1 MNRSMPPRSLS
12 LAVCALMA
20 LVSVAPTAQPIADA
34 SFLVV
39 NARVFDGE
47 RLLEETDVAVEGG
60 TIRAVGRDLTKWSER
75 LPVIDGANCTIMPG
89 LIDAHAHVTS
99 IADSRQALQFGVTT
113 LLDMGAANIPQD
125 QVFDVRAAAR
135 TATDMAEVFSAG
147 FLASTR
153 RPAGSIR
160 PLVTSIDDAVRF
172 ADARR
177 ADGADYLKLQ
187 LNGARS
193 ATFGEPNMSEAIASA
208 LVARAHANRMKAI
221 AHVETLADVDV
232 ALAAGVDG
240 LAHVWRRGGANT
252 DIARAI
258 TQRGV
263 FVIATLAIPDGF
275 LDGRARLRDDPRFKG
290 RLSAPLLDHL
300 TRPFTAPLAGSS
312 LDELRANYAAHRD
325 GVRSLVQAGATLL
338 VGTDA
343 SAAGTPAAHGISIHR
358 EIDLLTEA
366 GLSPLQV
373 LRAATARTADVF
385 SLPDRGRI
393 VVGRRADLVMVRGN
407 PIDDITATRDI
418 MRVWRAGVAL
428 RR

>member
-1 MNRSMPPRSLS
+1 MSRSMPLGSVAFS
-12 LAVCALMA
+12 VCALMA
-20 LVSVAPTAQPIADA
+20 LVSAPPAAQSTADA

-39 NARVFDGE
+39 NARVFDGN
-47 RLLEETDVAVEGG
+47 RVLEETDVAVEGG
-60 TIRAVGRDLTKWSER
+60 IIRAVGRDLTGWER
-75 LPVIDGANCTIMPG
+75 LAVVDGANSTIMPG

-99 IADSRQALQFGVTT
+99 VADPRQALQFGVTT
-113 LLDMGAANIPQD
+113 VLDLGAANVPQQ

-135 TATDMAEVFSAG
+135 PATDMADVFSAG

-153 RPAGSIR
+153 RPAGSTR
-160 PLVTSIDDAVRF
+160 PVVTSVDDAVWF

-193 ATFGEPNMSEAIASA
+193 ATLGDPNMSEAITGA
-208 LVARAHANRMKAI
+208 LVARTHANGMKAI
-221 AHVETLADVDV
+221 AHVETLADVEV

-240 LAHVWRRGGANT
+240 LAHVWRTGGANA
-252 DIARAI
+252 DIARRI
-258 TQRGV
+258 TERGV

-275 LDGRARLRDDPRFKG
+275 LQGRARLRDDPRFQG
-290 RLSAPLLDHL
+290 RLSALLLEHL
-300 TRPFTAPLAGSS
+300 TRPFTAPLAGTSP
-312 LDELRANYAAHRD
+312 DELRANYAAHRG
-325 GVRSLVQAGATLL
+325 GVHSLVQAGATLV

-343 SAAGTPAAHGISIHR
+343 SAGATPAAHGISIHR
-358 EIDLLTEA
+358 EVELLTEA

-373 LRAATARTADVF
+373 LRAATATTADVF

-393 VVGRRADLVMVRGN
+393 VAGRRADLVMVRGN

-418 MRVWRAGVAL
+418 IRVWRAGVAF

>member
-1 MNRSMPPRSLS
+1 MRRSMSLGS
-12 LAVCALMA
+12 VVLAACALMA
-20 LVSVAPTAQPIADA
+20 LVSAPPEAQSTADA

-39 NARVFDGE
+39 NAHVFDGE

-60 TIRAVGRDLTKWSER
+60 IIRAVGRDLTGWER
-75 LPVIDGANCTIMPG
+75 LTVIDGANSTIMPG
-89 LIDAHAHVTS
+89 LIDAHAHVAS
-99 IADSRQALQFGVTT
+99 VADPRQALQFGVTT
-113 LLDMGAANIPQD
+113 VLDMGAAYVPQQ
-125 QVFDVRAAAR
+125 QVFDVRAPSR

-147 FLASTR
+147 FLASSR
-153 RPAGSIR
+153 RPAGSTR

-187 LNGARS
+187 LNGARNV
-193 ATFGEPNMSEAIASA
+193 TLGDPNMSEAIARA
-208 LVARAHANRMKAI
+208 LVARTHANGMKAI
-221 AHVETLADVDV
+221 AHVETLADVEV

-240 LAHVWRRGGANT
+240 LAHVWRRGGANA
-252 DIARAI
+252 DLARRI
-258 TQRGV
+258 RERGV

-275 LDGRARLRDDPRFKG
+275 LQGRTRLRDDPRFDG
-290 RLSAPLLDHL
+290 RLSAALRDHL
-300 TRPFTAPLAGSS
+300 TRPFTPPVAGNSP
-312 LDELRANYAAHRD
+312 DELRVLYDAHRD
-325 GVRSLVQAGATLL
+325 GVQSLVQAGATLV

-343 SAAGTPAAHGISIHR
+343 AAAGTPAAHGISIHR
-358 EIDLLTEA
+358 EMELLTEA

-373 LRAATARTADVF
+373 LRAATSTTADAF

-407 PIDDITATRDI
+407 PIDDITTTRDI
-418 MRVWRAGVAL
+418 VRVWRAGVAL